1 MIMKGKFQ
9 FSTRA
14 LYSIRSAAD
23 YSRLSISPQFLV
35 ENVHTKG
42 ELKMTGNCLKASRP
56 LLSFDKT
63 FDSHPHLV
71 LIKELFIQVRIRQ
84 IALTVG
90 VSYLTR

>member
-1 MIMKGKFQ
+1 MIHEAKI
-9 FSTRA
+9 
-14 LYSIRSAAD
+14 SIFHSSPLFDQICLSD

-71 LIKELFIQVRIRQ
+71 LIKELFIQVRGKKI
-84 IALTVG
+84 
-90 VSYLTR
+90 